1 MSPEGASA
9 NSNTPRY
16 GTDAGVAP
24 QLAHID
30 FTTMFDRLI
39 VGPSAHPWVMY
50 EAFTR
55 ALATAGVQNAT
66 ERVVTS
72 DIPLRTL

>member
-1 MSPEGASA
+1 MIYKLPI
-9 NSNTPRY
+9 
-16 GTDAGVAP
+16 DAGVAP

-39 VGPSAHPWVMY
+39 WAFSAHPWVMY